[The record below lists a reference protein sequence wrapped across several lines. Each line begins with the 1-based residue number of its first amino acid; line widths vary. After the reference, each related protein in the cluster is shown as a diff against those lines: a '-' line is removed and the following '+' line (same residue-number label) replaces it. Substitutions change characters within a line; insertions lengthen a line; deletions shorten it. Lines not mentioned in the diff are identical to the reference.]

1 MSLPPSALLGRLQA
15 FLPELKEA
23 NLLTEKLAKEGK
35 LEVLDTNLEAA
46 GTDEQKEE
54 DAEATNEEEEDEE
67 EAGRAGQGGEGS
79 APPKTIQLVRR
90 RRLQR
95 AQHFLCNGSAF
106 FGPFLVPCL
115 WLISI
120 GLLVQPNGGL
130 GLFLARRY
138 ITK

>member
-46 GTDEQKEE
+46 VTDEQKEE

-79 APPKTIQLVRR
+79 APPKTIQLVSEGVVYRER
-90 RRLQR
+90 
-95 AQHFLCNGSAF
+95 STSYVTDP
-106 FGPFLVPCL
+106 PFLAL
-115 WLISI
+115 S
-120 GLLVQPNGGL
+120 
-130 GLFLARRY
+130 LFLVCG
-138 ITK
+138 